1 MTEKTKIETNTLFP
15 DEETDQTDDT
25 DSKADDS
32 LSLTHTID
40 DESSATDSSSSDEG
54 QEGSAKKKKSI
65 ADRVRRAFGV
75 FKGMLEEEEENGRDD
90 R

>member
-15 DEETDQTDDT
+15 DEETDQTDDA

-32 LSLTHTID
+32 LSHTHTID
-40 DESSATDSSSSDEG
+40 DESSATDSSSAEE